1 MSFVKIQF
9 GQGDYTSIKV
19 KVRDQNIITNNS
31 RTPKIIG
38 PKDSDYMTKDFLK
51 RIIKKKNLFFT

>member
-9 GQGDYTSIKV
+9 DQMDCTSIKV

-31 RTPKIIG
+31 GTPKIIG
-38 PKDSDYMTKDFLK
+38 PKDSDYMIKVFLK
-51 RIIKKKNLFFT
+51 RIIKKEYLFST

>member
-9 GQGDYTSIKV
+9 DQRDYTSIKV

-31 RTPKIIG
+31 GTPKIIG
-38 PKDSDYMTKDFLK
+38 RKDFDYMIKVFLK
-51 RIIKKKNLFFT
+51 